1 MNNKPEL
8 SGSTLKIM
16 ALIFMLID
24 HTAAIVFPP
33 VLARYGIT
41 SFGNISMEY
50 MQGLVAA
57 GSIGWLYVLYQIMRR
72 ILGRLAFP
80 IYCFLLVEGFGRT
93 GNRRKYAGRLF
104 LFALISE
111 IPFNL
116 AFRGK
121 AFDAS
126 YQNVFVTLLLGL
138 LMIWIMEAVRERFR
152 TRFREKGLG
161 GDGADWTI
169 VVVDGVVFFLTAAAA
184 ELLRCDYGAHGIIA
198 VGLLYA
204 FRRDRVKQTIAGC
217 VAFFWEFT
225 AMFAF
230 VFTGCYNGKRGIS
243 LKYVFY
249 IFYPAHLLALYLIA
263 RCV

>member
-80 IYCFLLVEGFGRT
+80 IFAFQIAEGFLHT
-93 GNRRKYAGRLF
+93 SNFRRYALRL
-104 LFALISE
+104 LAFACLSE
-111 IPFNL
+111 IPFDL
-116 AFRGK
+116 MYASTAFNP
-121 AFDAS
+121 FH
-126 YQNVFVTLLLGL
+126 QNVMFTLLLGL
-138 LMIWIMEAVRERFR
+138 LAIH
-152 TRFREKGLG
+152 GL
-161 GDGADWTI
+161 
-169 VVVDGVVFFLTAAAA
+169 
-184 ELLRCDYGAHGIIA
+184 
-198 VGLLYA
+198 
-204 FRRDRVKQTIAGC
+204 DRASR
-217 VAFFWEFT
+217 A
-225 AMFAF
+225 
-230 VFTGCYNGKRGIS
+230 R
-243 LKYVFY
+243 
-249 IFYPAHLLALYLIA
+249 PA
-263 RCV
+263 